1 MSNQNDQNQA
11 NKNSTGQHGGAGS
24 DAAKKTGQQSGQ
36 HQAESS
42 RTGQQGA
49 NNPGG
54 SNPGR
59 NDDDRMNNAG
69 KADKSTHA
77 DKGSHQK

>member
-24 DAAKKTGQQSGQ
+24 DATKKTGQQPGQ

-42 RTGQQGA
+42 RTGQQGG
-49 NNPGG
+49 NNP
-54 SNPGR
+54 SR
-59 NDDDRMNNAG
+59 SDDDRMNNASTSG
-69 KADKSTHA
+69 KGGHA